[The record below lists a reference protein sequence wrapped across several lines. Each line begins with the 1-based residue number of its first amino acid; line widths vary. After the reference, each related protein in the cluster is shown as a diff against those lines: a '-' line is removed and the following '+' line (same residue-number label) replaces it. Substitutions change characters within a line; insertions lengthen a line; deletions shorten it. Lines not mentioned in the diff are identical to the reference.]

1 MAYIP
6 TDKNHV
12 LLRFNLTS
20 RSVREWWR
28 DKRKSRFVYCEML
41 PRVKK
46 VACIDD
52 FSGDDVKGSLKIYVF
67 DAFRLADPVSVLTIE
82 TGTREVFMSL
92 YVVETSEGIAIRT
105 FLILIFT
112 NI

>member
-1 MAYIP
+1 
-6 TDKNHV
+6 
-12 LLRFNLTS
+12 
-20 RSVREWWR
+20 
-28 DKRKSRFVYCEML
+28 ML

-52 FSGDDVKGSLKIYVF
+52 FNGDDVKGSLKIYVF
-67 DAFRLADPVSVLTIE
+67 DANRLADPLTILTIE

-105 FLILIFT
+105 VL
-112 NI
+112 